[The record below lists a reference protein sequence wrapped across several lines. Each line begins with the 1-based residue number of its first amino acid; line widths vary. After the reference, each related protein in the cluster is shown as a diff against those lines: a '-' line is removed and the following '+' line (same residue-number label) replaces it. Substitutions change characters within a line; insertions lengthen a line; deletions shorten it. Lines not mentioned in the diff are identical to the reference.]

1 VACFA
6 ARIGQSTTELQ
17 GMAEQYEVDQSA
29 SRGSGPDVVIRQE
42 ITIINEL
49 GLHARP
55 AAEFV
60 LAAKAFRSQVWL
72 VKGEER
78 FSAASILEVLCANLN
93 CGDTAII
100 EAEGRDAEEAVKRLA
115 ELVRGFGK
123 RDSPSPSTPDPTGE
137 EGKSMPPPLRKLLLP
152 LLFEVAVSPYLT
164 ADSIGMWHTGEE
176 RFWMPRFIFQRTQ
189 RMKRRIKVGLFA
201 GVHGDEPEAV
211 LGLVDLVRALNARP
225 EVGRDYQRF
234 IYPMCNPSGLAD
246 GTRYSRSGT
255 DLNRQFWQNS
265 PEPEVHL
272 LETEIRDQKF
282 EGIISL
288 HTDDTSD
295 GVYGF
300 VYYGTETD
308 DLLYDALQTAH
319 HALPR
324 CRSTLIDGFPA
335 NNAIVRE
342 CYAGVLSAP
351 PEQQPRPWEIIL
363 ETPQREPEHLQRQAF
378 VLSVA
383 MILACY
389 RTQTS

>member
-1 VACFA
+1 
-6 ARIGQSTTELQ
+6 
-17 GMAEQYEVDQSA
+17 MAEQYDVDQSS
-29 SRGSGPDVVIRQE
+29 SRVSRPSIVIRQE

-60 LAAKAFRSQVWL
+60 LAAKAFRSQIWL

-78 FSAASILEVLCANLN
+78 FSASSVLEVLCANLN

-100 EAEGRDAEEAVKRLA
+100 EADGRDAEEAVKRLA
-115 ELVRGFGK
+115 ELIRQFGK
-123 RDSPSPSTPDPTGE
+123 RDSEGPAVGRRRAE
-137 EGKSMPPPLRKLLLP
+137 EGDSVPPPLRKLLLP
-152 LLFEVAVSPYLT
+152 LLFEVAASPYLI
-164 ADSIGMWHTGEE
+164 ADSIGMWHMGEE

-201 GVHGDEPEAV
+201 GLHGDEPEAV
-211 LGLVDLVRALNARP
+211 LGLVDLVRTLNARP
-225 EVGRDYQRF
+225 EVGRDYQLF

-246 GTRYSRSGT
+246 GTRCSRSGV

-265 PEPEVHL
+265 AEPEVRL
-272 LETEIRDQKF
+272 LEAEIRDQEF

-300 VYYGTETD
+300 AYYGMETN
-308 DLLYDALQTAH
+308 DLLHDALQTAH

-335 NNAIVRE
+335 NNAIVHE

-363 ETPQREPEHLQRQAF
+363 ETPQREPELLQRQAF
-378 VLSVA
+378 VLAAA
-383 MILACY
+383 MILARY

>member
-1 VACFA
+1 
-6 ARIGQSTTELQ
+6 
-17 GMAEQYEVDQSA
+17 MAEPYEVDQSA
-29 SRGSGPDVVIRQE
+29 SRISGTGVVIRQE

-60 LAAKAFRSQVWL
+60 LAAKAFRSQIWL

-100 EAEGRDAEEAVKRLA
+100 EAEGRDAEEAVQRLA

-123 RDSPSPSTPDPTGE
+123 RDSDSPSIGRLKIEKGD
-137 EGKSMPPPLRKLLLP
+137 SMPPSLRKLLLP
-152 LLFEVAVSPYLT
+152 LLFEVAASPYLI
-164 ADSIGMWHTGEE
+164 ADSIGMWHMGED

-201 GVHGDEPEAV
+201 GIHGDEPEAV

-225 EVGRDYQRF
+225 EVGRDYQLF

-246 GTRYSRSGT
+246 GIRCSRSGA

-265 PEPEVHL
+265 AEPEVRL
-272 LETEIRDQKF
+272 LEAEIRNQEF

-300 VYYGTETD
+300 AYYGTETD
-308 DLLYDALQTAH
+308 DLLHEALQTAH

-363 ETPQREPEHLQRQAF
+363 ETPQREPKHLQRQAF
-378 VLSVA
+378 VLAVA
-383 MILACY
+383 MILARY

>member
-1 VACFA
+1 
-6 ARIGQSTTELQ
+6 
-17 GMAEQYEVDQSA
+17 MAEQCDVDQSS
-29 SRGSGPDVVIRQE
+29 SRVSGRSVVIRQE

-60 LAAKAFRSQVWL
+60 LAAKAFRSQIWL
-72 VKGEER
+72 VKGDER
-78 FSAASILEVLCANLN
+78 FSASSILEVLCANLN
-93 CGDTAII
+93 CGDTATI

-115 ELVRGFGK
+115 ELIYEFGK
-123 RDSPSPSTPDPTGE
+123 RDSGGAAVGQRSVE
-137 EGKSMPPPLRKLLLP
+137 EGNSMPPQLRKLLLP
-152 LLFEVAVSPYLT
+152 LLFEVAASPYLI
-164 ADSIGMWHTGEE
+164 ADSIGMWHMGEE

-225 EVGRDYQRF
+225 EVGRDYQLF

-246 GTRYSRSGT
+246 STRCSRSDA

-265 PEPEVHL
+265 AEPEVRL
-272 LETEIRDQKF
+272 LETEILNQKF

-300 VYYGTETD
+300 AYYGTETD
-308 DLLYDALQTAH
+308 DLLHDALQTAH

-363 ETPQREPEHLQRQAF
+363 ETPQREPERLQRQAF
-378 VLSVA
+378 VLAVA
-383 MILACY
+383 MILARY

>member
-1 VACFA
+1 
-6 ARIGQSTTELQ
+6 
-17 GMAEQYEVDQSA
+17 MAEQYEVDQPA
-29 SRGSGPDVVIRQE
+29 IRVSGPGVVIRQE

-55 AAEFV
+55 AAEFF
-60 LAAKAFRSQVWL
+60 LAAKAFRSQIWL

-93 CGDTAII
+93 CGDTATI
-100 EAEGRDAEEAVKRLA
+100 EAEGRDAEEAVRRLA
-115 ELVRGFGK
+115 DLIREFGK
-123 RDSPSPSTPDPTGE
+123 RDSGSPSSGRRVE
-137 EGKSMPPPLRKLLLP
+137 EGDSMPPQLRKLLLP
-152 LLFEVAVSPYLT
+152 LLFEVAASPYLI
-164 ADSIGMWHTGEE
+164 ADSIGMWHMGQE

-225 EVGRDYQRF
+225 EVGRDYQLF

-246 GTRYSRSGT
+246 GTRCSRSGA

-265 PEPEVHL
+265 AEPEVRL
-272 LETEIRDQKF
+272 LEAEIRNQEF

-300 VYYGTETD
+300 AYYGTQTD
-308 DLLYDALQTAH
+308 DLLHEALQTAH

-351 PEQQPRPWEIIL
+351 PEQQRRPWEIIL

-378 VLSVA
+378 VLAVA
-383 MILACY
+383 MILARY

>member
-1 VACFA
+1 
-6 ARIGQSTTELQ
+6 
-17 GMAEQYEVDQSA
+17 MAEEYRIELSA
-29 SRGSGPDVVIRQE
+29 SRGSGTGVVIRQE

-60 LAAKAFRSQVWL
+60 LAAKAFRSEIWL

-93 CGDTAII
+93 CGDTATI
-100 EAEGRDAEEAVKRLA
+100 EAEGPDAEEAVKRLV
-115 ELVRGFGK
+115 ELTGAFKK
-123 RDSPSPSTPDPTGE
+123 RDSGSPSRGRHRV
-137 EGKSMPPPLRKLLLP
+137 EGDSMPPPLRKLLLP
-152 LLFEVAVSPYLT
+152 LLFEVAASPYLI
-164 ADSIGMWHTGEE
+164 ADSIGMWHMGEE

-225 EVGRDYQRF
+225 EVGRDYQLF

-246 GTRYSRSGT
+246 GTRCSRSGV
-255 DLNRQFWQNS
+255 DLNRQFWRDS
-265 PEPEVHL
+265 AEPEVRL
-272 LETEIRDQKF
+272 LEAEIRQQEF

-300 VYYGTETD
+300 AHYGTGTD
-308 DLLYDALQTAH
+308 DLLHDALETAH

-324 CRSTLIDGFPA
+324 CRSTLIDGFAA

-342 CYAGVLSAP
+342 CYAGVLSAS
-351 PEQQPRPWEIIL
+351 PERQPRPWEIIL
-363 ETPQREPEHLQRQAF
+363 ETPQREPERLQRQAF
-378 VLSVA
+378 VLAVA
-383 MILACY
+383 MILARY
-389 RTQTS
+389 RTQSS

>member
-1 VACFA
+1 
-6 ARIGQSTTELQ
+6 
-17 GMAEQYEVDQSA
+17 MAERYEVDQSA
-29 SRGSGPDVVIRQE
+29 SRVSGPGVVIRQE
-42 ITIINEL
+42 TTIINEL

-60 LAAKAFRSQVWL
+60 LAAKAFRSQIWL

-93 CGDTAII
+93 CGDTATI
-100 EAEGRDAEEAVKRLA
+100 EAEGRDAEEAVRRLA
-115 ELVRGFGK
+115 DLIRGFGK
-123 RDSPSPSTPDPTGE
+123 RDSNSPSIGRVKVE
-137 EGKSMPPPLRKLLLP
+137 EGDSMPPPLRKLLLP
-152 LLFEVAVSPYLT
+152 LLFEVAASPYLI
-164 ADSIGMWHTGEE
+164 ADSIGMWHMGEE

-201 GVHGDEPEAV
+201 GIHGDEPEAV

-225 EVGRDYQRF
+225 EVGRDYQLF

-246 GTRYSRSGT
+246 GTRCSRSGA

-265 PEPEVHL
+265 AEPEVRL
-272 LETEIRDQKF
+272 LEAEIRNQKF

-300 VYYGTETD
+300 AYYGTETD
-308 DLLYDALQTAH
+308 DLLHNALQTAH

-324 CRSTLIDGFPA
+324 CRSTLIDGFQA

-363 ETPQREPEHLQRQAF
+363 ETPQREPEQLQRQAF
-378 VLSVA
+378 VLAAA
-383 MILACY
+383 MILARY

>member
-1 VACFA
+1 
-6 ARIGQSTTELQ
+6 
-17 GMAEQYEVDQSA
+17 MAEQYRIDQSA
-29 SRGSGPDVVIRQE
+29 SRDSGPGVVIRQE
-42 ITIINEL
+42 ITIVNEL

-60 LAAKAFRSQVWL
+60 IAAKAFRSQIWL

-93 CGDTAII
+93 CGDTAVI
-100 EAEGRDAEEAVKRLA
+100 EAEGRDAEEAVKRLS

-123 RDSPSPSTPDPTGE
+123 RDLPSPSTPDRTVE

-152 LLFEVAVSPYLT
+152 LLFEVAASPYLT
-164 ADSIGMWHTGEE
+164 ADSIGMWHMGEE

-225 EVGRDYQRF
+225 EVGRDYQLF

-246 GTRYSRSGT
+246 GTRCSRSGA
-255 DLNRQFWQNS
+255 DLNRQFWRDS
-265 PEPEVHL
+265 AEPEVRL
-272 LETEIRDQKF
+272 LETEIRHRQF

-300 VYYGTETD
+300 AHYGTGTD
-308 DLLYDALQTAH
+308 DLLHDALETAH

-324 CRSTLIDGFPA
+324 CRSTLIDGFAA

-363 ETPQREPEHLQRQAF
+363 ETPQREPERLQRQAF
-378 VLSVA
+378 VLAVA
-383 MILACY
+383 MILARY
-389 RTQTS
+389 RTQSS

>member
-1 VACFA
+1 
-6 ARIGQSTTELQ
+6 
-17 GMAEQYEVDQSA
+17 MAEQYEVDQSA
-29 SRGSGPDVVIRQE
+29 SRVSRPDIVIREE

-49 GLHARP
+49 GLHARL

-60 LAAKAFRSQVWL
+60 LAAKAFRSQIWL

-78 FSAASILEVLCANLN
+78 FSASSVLEVLCANLN

-100 EAEGRDAEEAVKRLA
+100 EADGRDAEEAVKRLA
-115 ELVRGFGK
+115 ELIREFGK
-123 RDSPSPSTPDPTGE
+123 RDSEGPALGRRRVE
-137 EGKSMPPPLRKLLLP
+137 EGDSMPPPLRKLLLP
-152 LLFEVAVSPYLT
+152 LLFEVAASPYLI
-164 ADSIGMWHTGEE
+164 ADSIGMWHMGEE

-201 GVHGDEPEAV
+201 GIHGDEPEAV
-211 LGLVDLVRALNARP
+211 LGLVDLVRALNSRP
-225 EVGRDYQRF
+225 EVGRDYQLF

-246 GTRYSRSGT
+246 GTRSSRSGV

-265 PEPEVHL
+265 AEPEVRL
-272 LETEIRDQKF
+272 LEAEIRDQKF

-300 VYYGTETD
+300 AYYGTETN
-308 DLLYDALQTAH
+308 DLLHDALQTAH

-342 CYAGVLSAP
+342 CYGGVLSAP
-351 PEQQPRPWEIIL
+351 PEQQPWPWEIIL
-363 ETPQREPEHLQRQAF
+363 ETPQREPEQLQRQAF
-378 VLSVA
+378 VLAVA
-383 MILACY
+383 MILARY

>member
-1 VACFA
+1 M
-6 ARIGQSTTELQ
+6 S
-17 GMAEQYEVDQSA
+17 EQCDVDQSS
-29 SRGSGPDVVIRQE
+29 SRVSGRSVVIRQE

-60 LAAKAFRSQVWL
+60 LAAKAFRSQIWL
-72 VKGEER
+72 VKGDER
-78 FSAASILEVLCANLN
+78 FSASSILEVLCANLN
-93 CGDTAII
+93 CGDTATI

-115 ELVRGFGK
+115 ELIYEFGK
-123 RDSPSPSTPDPTGE
+123 RDSGGAAVGQRSVE
-137 EGKSMPPPLRKLLLP
+137 EGNSMPPQLRKLLLP
-152 LLFEVAVSPYLT
+152 LLFEVAASPYLI
-164 ADSIGMWHTGEE
+164 ADSIGKWHIGEE

-201 GVHGDEPEAV
+201 GIHGDEPEAV

-225 EVGRDYQRF
+225 EVGRDYQLF

-246 GTRYSRSGT
+246 STRCSRSDA

-265 PEPEVHL
+265 AEPEVRL
-272 LETEIRDQKF
+272 LETEILNQKF

-300 VYYGTETD
+300 AYYGTETD
-308 DLLYDALQTAH
+308 DLLHDALQTAH

-363 ETPQREPEHLQRQAF
+363 ETPQREPEQLQRQAF
-378 VLSVA
+378 VLAVA
-383 MILACY
+383 MILARY

>member
-1 VACFA
+1 
-6 ARIGQSTTELQ
+6 
-17 GMAEQYEVDQSA
+17 MAEQYVVDQSA
-29 SRGSGPDVVIRQE
+29 SRVCGAEVAIRQE
-42 ITIINEL
+42 IAIINEL

-60 LAAKAFRSQVWL
+60 LAAKAFSSRIWL

-78 FSAASILEVLCANLN
+78 FSAASVLEVLCANLN
-93 CGDTAII
+93 RGDTAII

-115 ELVRGFGK
+115 ELIREFGK
-123 RDSPSPSTPDPTGE
+123 RDSGGASKGRGTVE
-137 EGKSMPPPLRKLLLP
+137 EGDSMPPQLRKLLLP
-152 LLFEVAVSPYLT
+152 LLIEVAASPYLI
-164 ADSIGMWHTGEE
+164 ADSIGMWNMGEE

-201 GVHGDEPEAV
+201 GLHGDEPEAV

-225 EVGRDYQRF
+225 EVGRDYQLF

-246 GTRYSRSGT
+246 GTRCSRSGA

-265 PEPEVHL
+265 AEPEVRL
-272 LETEIRDQKF
+272 LEAEIRNQKF

-300 VYYGTETD
+300 AYYGTETD
-308 DLLYDALQTAH
+308 DLLHDALETAH

-324 CRSTLIDGFPA
+324 CRSTVIDGFPA

-342 CYAGVLSAP
+342 CYVGVLSAS

-363 ETPQREPEHLQRQAF
+363 ETPQREPERLQRQAF
-378 VLSVA
+378 VLAVA
-383 MILACY
+383 MILARY

>member
-1 VACFA
+1 
-6 ARIGQSTTELQ
+6 
-17 GMAEQYEVDQSA
+17 MAEEYRIEQSA
-29 SRGSGPDVVIRQE
+29 SRGSGTGVVIRQE

-60 LAAKAFRSQVWL
+60 LAAKAFRSEIWL

-93 CGDTAII
+93 CGDTATI
-100 EAEGRDAEEAVKRLA
+100 EAEGPDAEEAVKRLV
-115 ELVRGFGK
+115 ELTGAFKK
-123 RDSPSPSTPDPTGE
+123 RDSGSPSRGRHRV
-137 EGKSMPPPLRKLLLP
+137 EGDSMPPPLRKLLLP
-152 LLFEVAVSPYLT
+152 LLFEVAASPYLI
-164 ADSIGMWHTGEE
+164 ADSIGMWHMGEE

-225 EVGRDYQRF
+225 EVGRDYQLF

-246 GTRYSRSGT
+246 GTRCSRSGV
-255 DLNRQFWQNS
+255 DLNRQFWRDS
-265 PEPEVHL
+265 AEPEVRL
-272 LETEIRDQKF
+272 LEAEIRQQEF

-300 VYYGTETD
+300 AHYGTGTD
-308 DLLYDALQTAH
+308 DLLHDALETAH

-324 CRSTLIDGFPA
+324 CRSTLIDGFAA

-351 PEQQPRPWEIIL
+351 PERQPRPWEIIL
-363 ETPQREPEHLQRQAF
+363 ETPQREPERLQRQAF
-378 VLSVA
+378 VLAVA
-383 MILACY
+383 MILARY
-389 RTQTS
+389 RTQSS

>member
-1 VACFA
+1 MEQCEVH
-6 ARIGQSTTELQ
+6 QST
-17 GMAEQYEVDQSA
+17 S
-29 SRGSGPDVVIRQE
+29 SGSGSNVVIREE

-60 LAAKAFRSQVWL
+60 LAAKAFSSQIWL

-93 CGDTAII
+93 CGDTATI
-100 EAEGRDAEEAVKRLA
+100 EAQGRDAEEAVQRLA
-115 ELVRGFGK
+115 ELIRGFGK
-123 RDSPSPSTPDPTGE
+123 RDSGSPSTQDRTVE
-137 EGKSMPPPLRKLLLP
+137 EGKSMPPQLRKLLLP
-152 LLFEVAVSPYLT
+152 LLFEVAASPYLT
-164 ADSIGMWHTGEE
+164 ADSIGMWHMGEE
-176 RFWMPRFIFQRTQ
+176 RFWMPRFLFQRTQ

-201 GVHGDEPEAV
+201 GIHGDEPEALV
-211 LGLVDLVRALNARP
+211 GLIDLVRALNARP
-225 EVGRDYQRF
+225 EVGRDYQLF

-246 GTRYSRSGT
+246 GTRCSKSGA

-265 PEPEVHL
+265 TEPEVRL
-272 LETEIRDQKF
+272 LEAEIRDQKF

-300 VYYGTETD
+300 AYYGTEMD
-308 DLLYDALQTAH
+308 DLLHDALQTAH

-324 CRSTLIDGFPA
+324 CRSTLIDGFEA
-335 NNAIVRE
+335 KNAIVRD

-363 ETPQREPEHLQRQAF
+363 ETPQREPERLQRQAF
-378 VLSVA
+378 VLAVA
-383 MILACY
+383 MILARY

>member
-1 VACFA
+1 
-6 ARIGQSTTELQ
+6 
-17 GMAEQYEVDQSA
+17 MAGQYEVDQPA
-29 SRGSGPDVVIRQE
+29 SRVSELEVVIRKE
-42 ITIINEL
+42 IRIINEL

-60 LAAKAFRSQVWL
+60 LAAKAFRSQIWL

-93 CGDTAII
+93 CGDTATI
-100 EAEGRDAEEAVKRLA
+100 EAEGRDAEEAVQRLA
-115 ELVRGFGK
+115 DLILDFGK
-123 RDSPSPSTPDPTGE
+123 GDSGSPPSSRKVE
-137 EGKSMPPPLRKLLLP
+137 EGDSMPPQLRKLLLP
-152 LLFEVAVSPYLT
+152 LLFEVAASPYLI
-164 ADSIGMWHTGEE
+164 ADSIGMWHIGEE

-201 GVHGDEPEAV
+201 GIHGDEPESV
-211 LGLVDLVRALNARP
+211 FGLVDLVRALNARP
-225 EVGRDYQRF
+225 EVGRDYQLF

-246 GTRYSRSGT
+246 GTRCSRSGA

-265 PEPEVHL
+265 AEPEVRL
-272 LETEIRDQKF
+272 LEAEIRHQKF

-300 VYYGTETD
+300 AYYGTETD
-308 DLLYDALQTAH
+308 DLLHDALQTAH

-342 CYAGVLSAP
+342 CYVGVLSAP
-351 PEQQPRPWEIIL
+351 PEQHPRPWEVIL
-363 ETPQREPEHLQRQAF
+363 ETPQREPEQLQRQAF
-378 VLSVA
+378 VLAVA
-383 MILACY
+383 MILARY

>member
-1 VACFA
+1 MF
-6 ARIGQSTTELQ
+6 
-17 GMAEQYEVDQSA
+17 EQYEVDQSA
-29 SRGSGPDVVIRQE
+29 SRVSGSSVTIRQE

-60 LAAKAFRSQVWL
+60 LAAKAFRSQIWL

-93 CGDTAII
+93 CGDSAII

-115 ELVRGFGK
+115 ELVLGFGK
-123 RDSPSPSTPDPTGE
+123 RDSDSPSIGRVKVE
-137 EGKSMPPPLRKLLLP
+137 EGDSMPPSLRKLLLP
-152 LLFEVAVSPYLT
+152 LLFEVAASPYLI
-164 ADSIGMWHTGEE
+164 ADSIGMWHMGEE

-201 GVHGDEPEAV
+201 GIHGDEPEAV

-225 EVGRDYQRF
+225 EVGRDYQLF

-246 GTRYSRSGT
+246 GTRCSKSGV

-265 PEPEVHL
+265 AETEVRV
-272 LETEIRDQKF
+272 LEAEIRDQEF

-288 HTDDTSD
+288 HTDNTSD

-300 VYYGTETD
+300 AYYGMETN
-308 DLLYDALQTAH
+308 DLLHDALQTAH

-363 ETPQREPEHLQRQAF
+363 ETPQREPEQLQRQAF
-378 VLSVA
+378 VLAAA
-383 MILACY
+383 MILARY

>member
-1 VACFA
+1 MF
-6 ARIGQSTTELQ
+6 
-17 GMAEQYEVDQSA
+17 EQYEVDQSA
-29 SRGSGPDVVIRQE
+29 SRVSGSGVVTRQE

-60 LAAKAFRSQVWL
+60 LAAKAFRSQIWL
-72 VKGEER
+72 VKGDER

-123 RDSPSPSTPDPTGE
+123 RDSDSPSIGRVKVE
-137 EGKSMPPPLRKLLLP
+137 EGDSMPPPLRKLLLP
-152 LLFEVAVSPYLT
+152 LLFEVAASPYLI
-164 ADSIGMWHTGEE
+164 ADSIGMWHMGEE

-225 EVGRDYQRF
+225 EVGRDYQLF

-246 GTRYSRSGT
+246 GTRCSRSGA

-265 PEPEVHL
+265 AEPEVRL
-272 LETEIRDQKF
+272 LEAEIRNQEF

-300 VYYGTETD
+300 AYYGTETD
-308 DLLYDALQTAH
+308 DLLHEALQTAH

-342 CYAGVLSAP
+342 CYAGVLSAA

-378 VLSVA
+378 VLAVA
-383 MILACY
+383 MILTRY

>member
-1 VACFA
+1 
-6 ARIGQSTTELQ
+6 
-17 GMAEQYEVDQSA
+17 MAEQYRIDQSV
-29 SRGSGPDVVIRQE
+29 SRDSRLDVVIRQE

-60 LAAKAFRSQVWL
+60 LAAKAFRSEIWL
-72 VKGEER
+72 IKGGER
-78 FSAASILEVLCANLN
+78 FSAASILDVLCANLN
-93 CGDTAII
+93 CGDTATI
-100 EAEGRDAEEAVKRLA
+100 EAEGPDAEEAVKRLV
-115 ELVRGFGK
+115 ELTGEFGK
-123 RDSPSPSTPDPTGE
+123 RDSGSASSGRRRVE
-137 EGKSMPPPLRKLLLP
+137 EGNSIPPPLRNLLLP
-152 LLFEVAVSPYLT
+152 LLLEVAASPYLI
-164 ADSIGMWHTGEE
+164 ADSIGTWHMGEE

-225 EVGRDYQRF
+225 EVGRDYQLF

-246 GTRYSRSGT
+246 GTRCSRSGA
-255 DLNRQFWQNS
+255 DLNRQFWRDS
-265 PEPEVHL
+265 AEPEICL
-272 LETEIRDQKF
+272 LEAEIRSQEF

-300 VYYGTETD
+300 AHYGTETD
-308 DLLYDALQTAH
+308 DLLHDALEAAH

-324 CRSTLIDGFPA
+324 CRSTLIDGFAA
-335 NNAIVRE
+335 NNAILRE
-342 CYAGVLSAP
+342 CYPGVLSAP

-363 ETPQREPEHLQRQAF
+363 ETPQREPERLQRQAF
-378 VLSVA
+378 VLAAA
-383 MILACY
+383 MILARY
-389 RTQTS
+389 RTQSS

>member
-1 VACFA
+1 
-6 ARIGQSTTELQ
+6 
-17 GMAEQYEVDQSA
+17 MAEQYDVDQSS
-29 SRGSGPDVVIRQE
+29 SRVSRPSIVVRQE

-60 LAAKAFRSQVWL
+60 LAAKAFRSQIWL

-78 FSAASILEVLCANLN
+78 FSASSVLEVLCANLN

-100 EAEGRDAEEAVKRLA
+100 EADGRDAEEAVKRLA
-115 ELVRGFGK
+115 ELIRQFGK
-123 RDSPSPSTPDPTGE
+123 RDSEGPAVGRRRAE
-137 EGKSMPPPLRKLLLP
+137 EGDSVPPPLRKLLLP
-152 LLFEVAVSPYLT
+152 LLFEVAASPYLI
-164 ADSIGMWHTGEE
+164 ADSIGMWHMGEE

-201 GVHGDEPEAV
+201 GLHGDEPEAV

-225 EVGRDYQRF
+225 EGGRDYQLF

-246 GTRYSRSGT
+246 DTRCSRSGA

-265 PEPEVHL
+265 AEPEVRL
-272 LETEIRDQKF
+272 LEAEIRNQKF

-300 VYYGTETD
+300 AYYGTETD
-308 DLLYDALQTAH
+308 DLLHDALQTAH

-335 NNAIVRE
+335 NNGIVRE

-363 ETPQREPEHLQRQAF
+363 ETPQREPEQLQRQAF
-378 VLSVA
+378 VLAVA
-383 MILACY
+383 MILARY

>member
-1 VACFA
+1 
-6 ARIGQSTTELQ
+6 
-17 GMAEQYEVDQSA
+17 MAEEYRIALSA
-29 SRGSGPDVVIRQE
+29 SRGSGTGVVIRQE

-60 LAAKAFRSQVWL
+60 LAAKAFRSEIWL

-93 CGDTAII
+93 CGDTATI
-100 EAEGRDAEEAVKRLA
+100 EAEGPDAEEAVKRLV
-115 ELVRGFGK
+115 ELTGAFKK
-123 RDSPSPSTPDPTGE
+123 RDSGSPSRGRHRV
-137 EGKSMPPPLRKLLLP
+137 EGDSMPPPLRKLLLP
-152 LLFEVAVSPYLT
+152 LLFEVAASPYLI
-164 ADSIGMWHTGEE
+164 ADSIGMWHMGEE

-201 GVHGDEPEAV
+201 GVHGDEPKAV

-225 EVGRDYQRF
+225 EVGRDYQLF

-246 GTRYSRSGT
+246 GTRCSRSGV
-255 DLNRQFWQNS
+255 DLNRQFWRDS
-265 PEPEVHL
+265 AEPEVRL
-272 LETEIRDQKF
+272 LEAEIRQQEF

-300 VYYGTETD
+300 AHYGTGTD
-308 DLLYDALQTAH
+308 DLLHDALETAH

-324 CRSTLIDGFPA
+324 CRSTLIDGFAA

-351 PEQQPRPWEIIL
+351 PERQPRPWEIIL
-363 ETPQREPEHLQRQAF
+363 ETPQREPERLQRQAF
-378 VLSVA
+378 VLAVA
-383 MILACY
+383 MILARY
-389 RTQTS
+389 RTQSS

>member
-1 VACFA
+1 
-6 ARIGQSTTELQ
+6 
-17 GMAEQYEVDQSA
+17 MAEPYEVVQSA
-29 SRGSGPDVVIRQE
+29 SRVSGTGVVIRQE

-60 LAAKAFRSQVWL
+60 LTAKAFRSQIWL

-115 ELVRGFGK
+115 ELVHGFGK
-123 RDSPSPSTPDPTGE
+123 RDSNSPSIGRLKVE
-137 EGKSMPPPLRKLLLP
+137 EGDSMPPSLRKLLLP
-152 LLFEVAVSPYLT
+152 LLFEVAASPYLI
-164 ADSIGMWHTGEE
+164 ADSIGMWHMGED
-176 RFWMPRFIFQRTQ
+176 RFWMPRFVFQRTQ

-201 GVHGDEPEAV
+201 GIHGDEPEAV

-225 EVGRDYQRF
+225 EVGRDYQLF

-246 GTRYSRSGT
+246 GTRCSRSGA

-265 PEPEVHL
+265 AEPGVRL
-272 LETEIRDQKF
+272 LEAQIRNQEF

-300 VYYGTETD
+300 AYYGTETD
-308 DLLYDALQTAH
+308 DLLHEALETAH

-335 NNAIVRE
+335 NNAIVRD

-378 VLSVA
+378 VLAVA
-383 MILACY
+383 MILARY

>member
-1 VACFA
+1 
-6 ARIGQSTTELQ
+6 
-17 GMAEQYEVDQSA
+17 MAEEYRIELSA
-29 SRGSGPDVVIRQE
+29 SRGSGTGVVIRQE

-60 LAAKAFRSQVWL
+60 LAAKAFRSEIWL

-93 CGDTAII
+93 CGDTATI
-100 EAEGRDAEEAVKRLA
+100 EAEGPDAEEAVKRLV
-115 ELVRGFGK
+115 ELTGAFKK
-123 RDSPSPSTPDPTGE
+123 RDSGSSSSGRHRVE
-137 EGKSMPPPLRKLLLP
+137 EGDSMPPPLRKLLLP
-152 LLFEVAVSPYLT
+152 LLFEVAASPYLI
-164 ADSIGMWHTGEE
+164 ADSIGMWHMGEE

-225 EVGRDYQRF
+225 EVGRDYQLF

-246 GTRYSRSGT
+246 GTRCSRSGV
-255 DLNRQFWQNS
+255 DLNRQFWRDS
-265 PEPEVHL
+265 AEPEVRL
-272 LETEIRDQKF
+272 LEAEIRQQEF

-300 VYYGTETD
+300 AHYGTGTD
-308 DLLYDALQTAH
+308 DLLHDALETAH

-324 CRSTLIDGFPA
+324 CRSTLIDGFAA

-351 PEQQPRPWEIIL
+351 PERQPRPWEIIL
-363 ETPQREPEHLQRQAF
+363 ETPQREPERLQRQAF
-378 VLSVA
+378 VLAVA
-383 MILACY
+383 MILARY
-389 RTQTS
+389 RTQSS